1 LSESAAL
8 VRIQQRMDEHVEK
21 VLRASRPEPAA
32 GFVRSLESRLFER
45 PEPEKRHRP
54 LLAGVALAGAL
65 ACAAL
70 GLSLAGVGPL
80 GGGNSVEAGS
90 HCKFV
95 TVTRMETVPTV
106 TGTQGIFSIDEQPVT
121 RRIKRCS

>member
-1 LSESAAL
+1 M
-8 VRIQQRMDEHVEK
+8 RIQQRMDEQVEQL
-21 VLRASRPEPAA
+21 LRASRPEPDT
-32 GFVRSLESRLFER
+32 GFVRSLEARLFAR
-45 PEPEKRHRP
+45 PERERRHRP

-80 GGGNSVEAGS
+80 GGGDNSVEAGS

-95 TVTRMETVPTV
+95 TVTRHEQVPTV
-106 TGTQGIFSIDEQPVT
+106 TQSGNLVLQTQPVQ
-121 RRIKRCS
+121 RRVKRCS